1 MYYSYVMGVDESILE
16 LKNQGFQIE
25 NDGENYKIAFP
36 KDKASVWEE
45 FITKRLQ
52 VGYWNEYLAGNR
64 VVFLFQL
71 EQGIKRYEVYDF
83 KNKEVLD
90 LCEKFS
96 GQRMDSLYLMLSKNH
111 YYSSV
116 LEDKKEKLRCRSIII
131 CASIVVIFVGIF
143 AGIMCKTYLD
153 KKELERKE
161 ETVVQMID
169 LAEKVVETLND
180 NDYEAYMNL
189 FTEDRKDYIEDLD
202 AMYSFLE
209 DDRYGYGYEDDIN
222 YEDFSFEV
230 VEVYDVF
237 LGSFFDDDDSTIE
250 EMLHYG
256 LDIRVEFGNSEKTF
270 RQLWCFKYTIEDG
283 KIKIH
288 GGISRDTISLELVD
302 EEESE

>member
-1 MYYSYVMGVDESILE
+1 MYHSYVMGIDDSILE
-16 LKNQGFQIE
+16 LRNQGFQIE

-96 GQRMDSLYLMLSKNH
+96 GQRMGSLYSMLSKNH

-116 LEDKKEKLRCRSIII
+116 LEDKKKKLRCRSIII
-131 CASIVVIFVGIF
+131 CASIAVIFVGIF

-209 DDRYGYGYEDDIN
+209 DD
-222 YEDFSFEV
+222 
-230 VEVYDVF
+230 
-237 LGSFFDDDDSTIE
+237 STIE